1 MKLTALLFLFA
12 ITHVLTAQ
20 DEKLVND
27 GAEVPP
33 PQYFELL
40 KNFIGTDKAP
50 PYVQIQKW
58 FSQQKVDHFNFSDTR
73 TFGQRYWVIDQ
84 YYKPENG
91 TVLLILCGEYTCPGI
106 IPTRLF
112 PLLLAKRF
120 NSMIL
125 ILEHR
130 YYGASQPFGDWST
143 SNFKYLTVQQAL
155 DDIAYFVN
163 FIQTS
168 PEMHVGPDKKWVV
181 IGGSYPGALSAW
193 FRYKYPHL
201 TVGSIASSAVINSI
215 NFFWQFDDQ
224 IYVSARR
231 NSKECPKII
240 QSLNKELEDTFNK
253 DPNATA
259 AIKAAFNATNLSNQ
273 EFYFFWA
280 DIFVETIQYGN
291 RQGLC
296 KAIKKHPRTLKHLL
310 PAIQE
315 FAASSVNAPDYG
327 SYYLSNTTIDINKA
341 ARQWNYQVCSQLGWF
356 QVPSVKAKHVMR
368 SLDLN
373 LTFWQTFCNNSF
385 GIPLIPNDNRTNS
398 QLGGLGMVTDNI
410 IFTNGFDDPWQH
422 AGLVKNAN
430 NNRMK
435 ANLITCADCGHCVEE
450 YTPKWSDSMKLH
462 YARWKII
469 VLLTEWFNG
478 L

>member
-1 MKLTALLFLFA
+1 MKLIALLFLLAVPSIFCTEEE
-12 ITHVLTAQ
+12 IVP
-20 DEKLVND
+20 ND
-27 GAEVPP
+27 SAEVPP

-40 KNFIGTDKAP
+40 KNFIGVDKAP
-50 PYVQIQKW
+50 KYVQVQKW

-73 TFGQRYWVIDQ
+73 TFAQRYWVIDQ
-84 YYKPENG
+84 YYKKENG

-120 NSMIL
+120 NSLVL

-130 YYGASQPFGDWST
+130 YYGASQPFNDWSVD
-143 SNFKYLTVQQAL
+143 SFKYLTVQQAL
-155 DDIAYFVN
+155 DDTAYFVN
-163 FIQTS
+163 FIKTS
-168 PEMHVGPDKKWVV
+168 PEMHVGLDSKWVV

-215 NFFWQFDDQ
+215 NFFWKFDDQ
-224 IYVSARR
+224 IYISARR
-231 NSKECPKII
+231 SGKACAKAI
-240 QSLNKELEDTFNK
+240 QDLTKELEHTFNT
-253 DPNATA
+253 DPNTTA
-259 AIKAAFNATNLSNQ
+259 QIKADFNATNLSNQ

-280 DIFVETIQYGN
+280 DIFVETIQYGS
-291 RQGLC
+291 RTSFC
-296 KAIKKHPRTLKHLL
+296 KMLKKHPRTLKHKL
-310 PAIQE
+310 PQIIELATGN
-315 FAASSVNAPDYG
+315 FDAHDYG
-327 SYYLSNTTIDINKA
+327 SYYLSNTTIDINKQS
-341 ARQWNYQVCSQLGWF
+341 RQWNYQVCSQLGWF
-356 QVPSVKAKHVMR
+356 QVPSINPDHVMR

-373 LTFWQTFCNNSF
+373 LTFWEKFCQDSY
-385 GIPLIPNDNRTNS
+385 GIPLVPNDNRTNS

-422 AGLVKNAN
+422 AGLLQNAN
-430 NNRMK
+430 GNRMK
-435 ANLITCADCGHCVEE
+435 AQLITCADCGHCVEE

-462 YARWKII
+462 FARWK
-469 VLLTEWFNG
+469 VMTLVTSWFNG